1 MNCDVRRPTLELP
14 PNRHVSLEHYHL
26 WARHARRYASAASS
40 KRPTFASALA
50 QFRGRKILP
59 GHQSPLSEK
68 TSYKLVSINWRDTF
82 GIKTQALPCALS
94 SSKKCNWPSSSFH
107 NKFWNSGFE
116 ILLTAFL
123 KTNLSLQN
131 KSQFPASPVSK
142 DQQLLWLPA
151 KPESQPPVAQ
161 QQSKS
166 LLRLRTRQAWNLRIT
181 AKNLPE
187 ICNAKCYLT
196 QFLYISNQSCQC
208 MQLRVGKRYVLS
220 WRRYFFATKSQP
232 SSGNWM
238 SFQLLMSPVIGQSMG
253 IGNICGEAPGN
264 VDFVRKIK
272 FQAKELLMT
281 WPSLGDSSLSTGGL
295 APGETFQSCCIF
307 RMNGIF
313 QSAHK
318 IPCLQGGSNGL
329 FFLQQIY
336 QPRAKIQSRSEVK
349 TLFQELTWVH
359 WKSTWSPNHSHFA
372 GLLTTV

>member
-1 MNCDVRRPTLELP
+1 MLLDTVFIYFQP
-14 PNRHVSLEHYHL
+14 
-26 WARHARRYASAASS
+26 
-40 KRPTFASALA
+40 
-50 QFRGRKILP
+50 ILP
-59 GHQSPLSEK
+59 
-68 TSYKLVSINWRDTF
+68 
-82 GIKTQALPCALS
+82 
-94 SSKKCNWPSSSFH
+94 
-107 NKFWNSGFE
+107 
-116 ILLTAFL
+116 
-123 KTNLSLQN
+123 
-131 KSQFPASPVSK
+131 
-142 DQQLLWLPA
+142 
-151 KPESQPPVAQ
+151 
-161 QQSKS
+161 
-166 LLRLRTRQAWNLRIT
+166 
-181 AKNLPE
+181 
-187 ICNAKCYLT
+187 
-196 QFLYISNQSCQC
+196 LYAIAG
-208 MQLRVGKRYVLS
+208 LKRYLLS

-264 VDFVRKIK
+264 VDFLHKSPGK
-272 FQAKELLMT
+272 KLLMT

-359 WKSTWSPNHSHFA
+359 WKSTWSPNHSHFV